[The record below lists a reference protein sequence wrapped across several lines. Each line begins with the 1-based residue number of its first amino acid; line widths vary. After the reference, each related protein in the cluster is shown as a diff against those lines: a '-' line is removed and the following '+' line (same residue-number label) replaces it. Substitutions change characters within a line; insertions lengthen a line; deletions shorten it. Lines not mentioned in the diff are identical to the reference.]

1 MAQND
6 STGSTRLA
14 RQRSTSSDT
23 MIHHSRLSAS
33 GQLIVVANRLPV
45 TITSDAGAEGGYRF
59 SVSSGGL
66 ASALAGA
73 KKKMDFV
80 VSPLRDQDGT
90 RKPMLTLSTRAVDRL
105 AW

>member
-1 MAQND
+1 MADND
-6 STGSTRLA
+6 STSATRLA
-14 RQRSTSSDT
+14 RQRSTSSE
-23 MIHHSRLSAS
+23 IHQSRLSAS

-45 TITSDAGAEGGYRF
+45 TITADKDAPGGYRF

-80 VSPLRDQDGT
+80 VRTAGDSHSRRD
-90 RKPMLTLSTRAVDRL
+90 
-105 AW
+105 